1 MTRRRC
7 PSPSGKCSTHKPN
20 TMQQAIEFLLSHI
33 EIVVFL
39 TVLAE
44 QIGLPIP
51 AIPVLLAAG
60 AVAADG
66 QAHLAMLTGLSVAAC
81 LLGDMVWFELG
92 LHRGRQTLSLLCRI
106 ALEPDA
112 CVRRTENL
120 FVTHGI
126 RALIL
131 AKFIPG
137 LSTLAPALAG
147 LFKVSIGR
155 FLLFNG
161 AGSLLWSFLFL
172 LLGYVLSEQIGYVA
186 EQVMRLGKTAGILL
200 AVSLCGYV
208 LYKYLHRQKL
218 LRELRVA
225 RISPTELKQLMDD
238 GHDLLVVD
246 LRGVQDHVADPYTI
260 PGALRIS
267 AEEFEQRHG
276 DIPRDQDVILF
287 CACPNEATA
296 ARMALMLKRK
306 GILRVRPLA
315 GGIDGWRELAYPL
328 EVASPNVGA
337 FTSAE
342 ILI

>member
-1 MTRRRC
+1 
-7 PSPSGKCSTHKPN
+7 
-20 TMQQAIEFLLSHI
+20 MQQTLEFLLHHI
-33 EIVVFL
+33 EVVVFL

-51 AIPVLLAAG
+51 AVPVLLAAG
-60 AVAADG
+60 AVAGGGEAN
-66 QAHLAMLTGLSVAAC
+66 LTVLTGLSVAAC

-92 LHRGRQTLSLLCRI
+92 RHRGRQALALLCRI
-106 ALEPDA
+106 SLEPDA

-147 LFKVSIGR
+147 LFKISIAR
-155 FLLFNG
+155 FFLFNG
-161 AGSLLWSFLFL
+161 AGSLLWSFSFL
-172 LLGYVLSEQIGYVA
+172 LLGYVFANQIGYVA
-186 EQVMRLGKTAGILL
+186 EQAVRFGTTATTII
-200 AVSLCGYV
+200 AVSLGGYL

-218 LRELRVA
+218 LRDLRVA
-225 RISPTELKQLMDD
+225 RITPIELKQLMDD
-238 GHDLLVVD
+238 GHQSIVVD
-246 LRGVQDHVADPYTI
+246 LRGSLDHLADPYTI

-267 AEEFEQRHG
+267 PEKLEQRHH
-276 DIPRDQDVILF
+276 DIPRDRDVILF

-296 ARMALMLKRK
+296 AKMALMLKRK
-306 GILRVRPLA
+306 GISRVRPLA

-328 EVASPNVGA
+328 EMVVSKEGDVVTAGISN
-337 FTSAE
+337 
-342 ILI
+342 

>member
-1 MTRRRC
+1 ME
-7 PSPSGKCSTHKPN
+7 
-20 TMQQAIEFLLSHI
+20 QALEFLLSHI
-33 EIVVFL
+33 ELVVFL

-44 QIGLPIP
+44 QIGFPIP

-66 QAHLAMLTGLSVAAC
+66 QAHLAVLTGLSVAAC

-120 FVTHGI
+120 FVRHGI
-126 RALIL
+126 RALIV

-172 LLGYVLSEQIGYVA
+172 SLGYALSEQITYVA
-186 EQVMRLGKTAGILL
+186 EQVMRLGETAGLLL
-200 AVSLCGYV
+200 AISLGGYV

-225 RISPTELKQLMDD
+225 RISPAELKQLMDD
-238 GHDLLVVD
+238 GHPLSVVD
-246 LRGVQDHVADPYTI
+246 LRGIEDHVADPYTI

-267 AEEFEQRHG
+267 AEELEQRHD
-276 DIPRDQDVILF
+276 DIPRDRDVILF
-287 CACPNEATA
+287 CACPNEATS
-296 ARMALMLKRK
+296 ARMALMLRRK
-306 GILRVRPLA
+306 GVTRVRPLV
-315 GGIDGWRELAYPL
+315 GGIDAWRELAYPL
-328 EVASPNVGA
+328 EMDNSRVGIVV
-337 FTSAE
+337 TAE
-342 ILI
+342 IQT

>member
-1 MTRRRC
+1 
-7 PSPSGKCSTHKPN
+7 
-20 TMQQAIEFLLSHI
+20 MQQALDFLLSHI
-33 EIVVFL
+33 EMVVFL

-51 AIPVLLAAG
+51 AVPVLLAAG
-60 AVAADG
+60 AVAAEG
-66 QAHLAMLTGLSVAAC
+66 EAHLAVLTGLSVAAC

-120 FVTHGI
+120 FVKHGL

-131 AKFIPG
+131 SKFIPG

-147 LFKVSIGR
+147 LFKIPIGR

-172 LLGYVLSEQIGYVA
+172 LLGYVLSEQIGYLA
-186 EQVMRLGKTAGILL
+186 EQVMRLGKTAGILF
-200 AVSLCGYV
+200 AVSLGGYM
-208 LYKYLHRQKL
+208 LYKYFHRQNL

-225 RISPTELKQLMDD
+225 RISAAELKQLMDD
-238 GHDLLVVD
+238 GHPLSVVD
-246 LRGVQDHVADPYTI
+246 LRGIEDHVADPYTI

-267 AEEFEQRHG
+267 AEELEQRHD
-276 DIPRDQDVILF
+276 DIPRDRDVILF
-287 CACPNEATA
+287 CACPNEATS

-306 GILRVRPLA
+306 GIARVRPLV
-315 GGIDGWRELAYPL
+315 GGIDAWRELAYPL
-328 EVASPNVGA
+328 EMDDSKVGVVV
-337 FTSAE
+337 SAE
-342 ILI
+342 R

>member
-1 MTRRRC
+1 
-7 PSPSGKCSTHKPN
+7 
-20 TMQQAIEFLLSHI
+20 
-33 EIVVFL
+33 
-39 TVLAE
+39 LA
-44 QIGLPIP
+44 LPIP
-51 AIPVLLAAG
+51 AVPVLIAAG

-66 QAHLAMLTGLSVAAC
+66 GAPLVVLSCLSVAAC
-81 LLGDMVWFELG
+81 LLANMVWFELG
-92 LHRGRQTLSLLCRI
+92 LHRGRQTLGLLCRI

-120 FVTHGI
+120 FVIHGI

-147 LFKVSIGR
+147 LFKISIGR

-161 AGSLLWSFLFL
+161 AGSLLWSVLFLFL
-172 LLGYVLSEQIGYVA
+172 GYVFSGQISYVA
-186 EQVMRLGKTAGILL
+186 ERVMQLGKAAGILL
-200 AVSLCGYV
+200 TVSVCGYV
-208 LYKYLHRQKL
+208 LYKYIHRQKL

-238 GHDLLVVD
+238 GHQVLVVD
-246 LRGVQDHVADPYTI
+246 LRGIEDHIADPYTI

-267 AEEFEQRHG
+267 AEEFEHRHG
-276 DIPRDQDVILF
+276 DIPRDRDVILF

-306 GILRVRPLA
+306 GILRVRPLT
-315 GGIDGWRELAYPL
+315 GGIDRWRELSYPL
-328 EVASPNVGA
+328 QVTGPSVDAI
-337 FTSAE
+337 TSVE
-342 ILI
+342 LPT

>member
-1 MTRRRC
+1 
-7 PSPSGKCSTHKPN
+7 
-20 TMQQAIEFLLSHI
+20 MQEALEFLLRHI
-33 EIVVFL
+33 EMVVFL

-60 AVAADG
+60 AVAGDG
-66 QAHLAMLTGLSVAAC
+66 QAHLTVLTGLSVAAC

-92 LHRGRQTLSLLCRI
+92 RHRGRQALTLLCRI
-106 ALEPDA
+106 SLEPDA

-147 LFKVSIGR
+147 LFKFSIGR
-155 FLLFNG
+155 FILFNG
-161 AGSLLWSFLFL
+161 AGSLLWSLSFL
-172 LLGYVLSEQIGYVA
+172 LLGYVFSNQIGYVA
-186 EQVMRLGKTAGILL
+186 EQAVRFGKTAATVL
-200 AVSLCGYV
+200 AVGLGGYI

-225 RISPTELKQLMDD
+225 RISPVELKQLMDD
-238 GHDLLVVD
+238 GHQSVVVD
-246 LRGVQDHVADPYTI
+246 LRGSLDHVADPYTI

-267 AEEFEQRHG
+267 AEELEQRHH
-276 DIPRDQDVILF
+276 DIPRDRDVILF

-296 ARMALMLKRK
+296 AKMALMLKRK
-306 GILRVRPLA
+306 GISRVRPLA
-315 GGIDGWRELAYPL
+315 GGIDAWRELAYPL
-328 EVASPNVGA
+328 EEVAGRILRGLGA
-337 FTSAE
+337 QKET
-342 ILI
+342 

>member
-1 MTRRRC
+1 
-7 PSPSGKCSTHKPN
+7 
-20 TMQQAIEFLLSHI
+20 MQETLEFLLRHI
-33 EIVVFL
+33 EMVLFL

-60 AVAADG
+60 AVAGDG
-66 QAHLAMLTGLSVAAC
+66 QAYLTVLTGLSVAAC

-92 LHRGRQTLSLLCRI
+92 RHRGRQALSLLCRI
-106 ALEPDA
+106 SLEPDA

-120 FVTHGI
+120 FVIHGI

-147 LFKVSIGR
+147 LFKISLAR
-155 FLLFNG
+155 FFLFNG
-161 AGSLLWSFLFL
+161 AGSFLWSFSFL
-172 LLGYVLSEQIGYVA
+172 LLGYLFTNQIGYMA
-186 EQVMRLGKTAGILL
+186 EQAVRFGTTAGTVL
-200 AVSLCGYV
+200 AVSLGGYL

-225 RISPTELKQLMDD
+225 RITPTELKQLMDD
-238 GHDLLVVD
+238 GHQSVVVD
-246 LRGVQDHVADPYTI
+246 LRGTLDHIADPYTI
-260 PGALRIS
+260 PGALLIA
-267 AEEFEQRHG
+267 AEELEARHH
-276 DIPRDQDVILF
+276 DIPRDRDVILF

-306 GILRVRPLA
+306 GITRVRPLL
-315 GGIDGWRELAYPL
+315 GGIDGWRELDYPL
-328 EVASPNVGA
+328 EMVASNEEVVV
-337 FTSAE
+337 TAE
-342 ILI
+342 IPAG